1 MQEELTKVLD
11 NCFGIDER
19 SVGFL
24 PTYET
29 VEQEKAQQ
37 AHHYAGIDES
47 GYFSSISSLYEVP
60 SDDENYNDY
69 NENFNEFGSVC
80 ISSALFLFFTSF
92 ILYSNQ
98 LPNCDFSN
106 SGQPNRF
113 MYTECGTSSMPN
125 KERNDSTQDTAT
137 VVAIESEDGKDQQN
151 SSNNETTRADVAEL
165 KQLKLM

>member
-1 MQEELTKVLD
+1 VQEELTKVLD

-113 MYTECGTSSMPN
+113 IYTECGTTSSMPN

-151 SSNNETTRADVAEL
+151 SSNNETTRAGVA
-165 KQLKLM
+165 

>member
-80 ISSALFLFFTSF
+80 ILSALFLFFTSF

-151 SSNNETTRADVAEL
+151 SSNNETTRAGVA
-165 KQLKLM
+165 

>member
-1 MQEELTKVLD
+1 VQEELTKVLD

-60 SDDENYNDY
+60 SDDENYKDY
-69 NENFNEFGSVC
+69 NENFNEFG
-80 ISSALFLFFTSF
+80 
-92 ILYSNQ
+92 
-98 LPNCDFSN
+98 
-106 SGQPNRF
+106 GQPNRF
-113 MYTECGTSSMPN
+113 MYTECGTTSSMPN

-137 VVAIESEDGKDQQN
+137 VVAIV
-151 SSNNETTRADVAEL
+151 RRW
-165 KQLKLM
+165 

>member
-11 NCFGIDER
+11 NCFGIDEW

-151 SSNNETTRADVAEL
+151 SSNNETTRAGVA
-165 KQLKLM
+165 

>member
-60 SDDENYNDY
+60 STMK
-69 NENFNEFGSVC
+69 
-80 ISSALFLFFTSF
+80 IT
-92 ILYSNQ
+92 
-98 LPNCDFSN
+98 
-106 SGQPNRF
+106 
-113 MYTECGTSSMPN
+113 MT
-125 KERNDSTQDTAT
+125 
-137 VVAIESEDGKDQQN
+137 
-151 SSNNETTRADVAEL
+151 TTRTSMSLGQFASY
-165 KQLKLM
+165 QLCFCSSLLLSCIVINYQIVTYQQWPAKSFYVH

>member
-1 MQEELTKVLD
+1 VQEELTKVLD

-106 SGQPNRF
+106 SGQQIVLCTLNV
-113 MYTECGTSSMPN
+113 EHQVACQIK
-125 KERNDSTQDTAT
+125 KETIQLRTQP
-137 VVAIESEDGKDQQN
+137 
-151 SSNNETTRADVAEL
+151 L
-165 KQLKLM
+165 WLP

>member
-1 MQEELTKVLD
+1 MLRLD
-11 NCFGIDER
+11 
-19 SVGFL
+19 
-24 PTYET
+24 
-29 VEQEKAQQ
+29 
-37 AHHYAGIDES
+37 
-47 GYFSSISSLYEVP
+47 SS
-60 SDDENYNDY
+60 
-69 NENFNEFGSVC
+69 
-80 ISSALFLFFTSF
+80 T
-92 ILYSNQ
+92 

-113 MYTECGTSSMPN
+113 MYTECGTTSSMPN

>member
-47 GYFSSISSLYEVP
+47 GYFSSHSSLYEVP

-69 NENFNEFGSVC
+69 NKNFNEFGSVC
-80 ISSALFLFFTSF
+80 ILSALFLFFTSF

-98 LPNCDFSN
+98 L
-106 SGQPNRF
+106 
-113 MYTECGTSSMPN
+113 
-125 KERNDSTQDTAT
+125 
-137 VVAIESEDGKDQQN
+137 
-151 SSNNETTRADVAEL
+151 
-165 KQLKLM
+165 QLN

>member
-1 MQEELTKVLD
+1 MHEELTKVLD

-47 GYFSSISSLYEVP
+47 GYFSSHSSLYEVP
-60 SDDENYNDY
+60 SDNENYNDY
-69 NENFNEFGSVC
+69 NKNFNEFGSVC
-80 ISSALFLFFTSF
+80 ILSALFLFFTSF

-98 LPNCDFSN
+98 L
-106 SGQPNRF
+106 
-113 MYTECGTSSMPN
+113 
-125 KERNDSTQDTAT
+125 
-137 VVAIESEDGKDQQN
+137 
-151 SSNNETTRADVAEL
+151 
-165 KQLKLM
+165 QLN

>member
-69 NENFNEFGSVC
+69 NENFNEFG
-80 ISSALFLFFTSF
+80 
-92 ILYSNQ
+92 
-98 LPNCDFSN
+98 N

-113 MYTECGTSSMPN
+113 MYTECGTTSSMPN

-151 SSNNETTRADVAEL
+151 SSNNETTRAGVA
-165 KQLKLM
+165 